1 MNHLVRRR
9 LNDFLPL
16 LVTGALFVFSVWALL
31 RPGLPL
37 TQMSLDRERRAIDAI
52 DSAIGTAVAEN
63 RRAAEDLSRLWEMRS
78 TAMNQSEPAGMV
90 LFRERVESAA
100 TAAGLRSRT
109 SGNVRRVD
117 LVGNAI
123 FFEVSFS
130 ADGRTAEVV
139 AFLASLVNDKPRVY
153 WRTLNIKPVQGVP
166 GLLNITGTLCA
177 LNFIPPET
185 AGGERPKPPDAGEGA
200 VTR

>member
-1 MNHLVRRR
+1 MNPIARRR

-31 RPGLPL
+31 QPGLPL
-37 TQMSLDRERRAIDAI
+37 TQMSLDRERRAIDDINAAI
-52 DSAIGTAVAEN
+52 RSAVAEN
-63 RRAAEDLSRLWEMRS
+63 RRAAEELSRLWEMRS

-117 LVGNAI
+117 LVGNAL

-139 AFLASLVNDKPRVY
+139 AFLASLVNGKPRVY
-153 WRTLNIKPVQGVP
+153 WRTLNIKPIQGAP

-177 LNFIPPET
+177 LNFIPP
-185 AGGERPKPPDAGEGA
+185 GERPKPPDAGESA

>member
-1 MNHLVRRR
+1 MNTLARRR

-31 RPGLPL
+31 QPGLPL
-37 TQMSLDRERRAIDAI
+37 TQMSLDRERRAIDDI
-52 DSAIGTAVAEN
+52 DSTIRSAVAEN

-117 LVGNAI
+117 LVGNAL

-153 WRTLNIKPVQGVP
+153 WRTLNIKPVQGAP